1 MVCRLNQTIEEDD
14 NNSTW
19 KKGDV
24 IVCMDN
30 PSSIIIAKGRQG
42 QNNYS
47 IAKALRTKVTKGK
60 SPIFMGFIL
69 LGYIFGIIN
78 KFVNHQVDYVIWF
91 YVLNFCLVAFD
102 LILYFK
108 YKDND

>member
-1 MVCRLNQTIEEDD
+1 MKIFEILFLLCFAVSWPI
-14 NNSTW
+14 
-19 KKGDV
+19 
-24 IVCMDN
+24 
-30 PSSIIIAKGRQG
+30 
-42 QNNYS
+42 S

-60 SPIFMGFIL
+60 SPVFMGFIL

-102 LILYFK
+102 LILYYR
-108 YKDND
+108 YKDNN